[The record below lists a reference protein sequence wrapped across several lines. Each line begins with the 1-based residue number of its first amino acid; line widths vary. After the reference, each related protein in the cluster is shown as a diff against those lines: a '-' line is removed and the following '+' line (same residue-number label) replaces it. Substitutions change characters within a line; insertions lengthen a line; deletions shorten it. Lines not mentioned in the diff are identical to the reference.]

1 MSGIGP
7 RNMGHGLTV
16 ALTRFVDTTIAPPSS
31 PDPVLYRK
39 GLQFFFR
46 DTVGIEHPV
55 AVGADGLGVVSIA
68 LADSPYDVQ
77 PTDRVLLVN
86 TGDGAVTANLP
97 ADGGPFDGRPLLIV
111 DAASNFATNNFTL
124 DGNGQTINGSATL
137 VFSTDD
143 VGSALVWAG
152 SEWIVVAGAGADAT
166 PAAHAASHRA
176 GGGDDLLSAPGA
188 IGGTTPAA
196 GTFTTLTATA
206 SVNMPSGSLPATT
219 AGTVKQYSGNG
230 NNIVTV
236 AGTGDKVSD
245 RYTGDAG
252 AGFVVRNVFT
262 KSLADDASLDITLTA
277 SSKGGWGRVIAPG
290 PMSSVS
296 GLFSFAADATTSLN
310 GATYTNVVATDTDT
324 NLCVFA
330 SGGALRVRNRLGS
343 TQNVMVEICELIT
356 V

>member
-39 GLQFFFR
+39 GLQFFLR

-68 LADSPYDVQ
+68 LADSPYDVHE
-77 PTDRVLLVN
+77 TDRVLLVD
-86 TGDGAVTANLP
+86 TSDGAVTAKLP
-97 ADGGPFDGRPLLIV
+97 ADGGPFIGRPLLIV
-111 DAASNFATNNFTL
+111 DAASNFATHNFTL
-124 DGNGQTINGSATL
+124 DGNGKTINGSATL

-166 PAAHAASHRA
+166 PAVHAASHRA
-176 GGGDDLLSAPGA
+176 GGSDALLAAPGA

-196 GTFTTLTATA
+196 GTFTVATATETLNVGPGA
-206 SVNMPSGSLPATT
+206 VATPT
-219 AGTVKQYSGNG
+219 AGTMKISTSAGTQLVRTAGNG
-230 NNIVTV
+230 DVYRE
-236 AGTGDKVSD
+236 S
-245 RYTGDAG
+245 YTGNANTG
-252 AGFVVRNVFT
+252 NVARRTFSV
-262 KSLADDASLDITLTA
+262 SLADDASLDITL
-277 SSKGGWGRVIAPG
+277 SGLGGWGRAAAVG
-290 PMSSVS
+290 PTGSVA
-296 GLFSFAADATTSLN
+296 GLFSFAANAATSLN
-310 GATYTNVVATDTDT
+310 GATYTTFVATDTDT

-343 TQNVMVEICELIT
+343 TQTVVVEILELLA